1 MGNAEEGFPEFE
13 DDLDFPADAVGGVN
27 HLRGKNGRR
36 DIGGEDGPFEESIIF
51 AGMLGFGVTVVS
63 GFSASLAD
71 FIVRQ
76 RDGDDPH
83 FYLVRCAEKE
93 FLIENFLWL
102 LLEKLEEVDGSQI
115 EVKDRGVER
124 DPGDE
129 IDGGGDHL
137 GQDVQAEVSQ
147 IADDEIALAGD
158 LEDVGGSGLIVTGIW
173 GNGKAGEETGEEI
186 VGELNFECGGL
197 FLGLVARAGEEV
209 YEGGV
214 DGNGGAVDDPDIGE
228 GTEE

>member
-1 MGNAEEGFPEFE
+1 M
-13 DDLDFPADAVGGVN
+13 
-27 HLRGKNGRR
+27 
-36 DIGGEDGPFEESIIF
+36 
-51 AGMLGFGVTVVS
+51 
-63 GFSASLAD
+63 
-71 FIVRQ
+71 
-76 RDGDDPH
+76 
-83 FYLVRCAEKE
+83 
-93 FLIENFLWL
+93 IENFVWL
-102 LLEKLEEVDGSQI
+102 LLEELEEVNGSQI

-137 GQDVQAEVSQ
+137 GQDVQAEVSP

-186 VGELNFECGGL
+186 VGELNFEGGGL
-197 FLGLVARAGEEV
+197 FLGLVARAGEKV

>member
-1 MGNAEEGFPEFE
+1 M
-13 DDLDFPADAVGGVN
+13 N

-36 DIGGEDGPFEESIIF
+36 DIGGEDGPSEESKIF

-102 LLEKLEEVDGSQI
+102 LLEELEEVDGSQI

-147 IADDEIALAGD
+147 IADDEIALVGD
-158 LEDVGGSGLIVTGIW
+158 LEDVGGSRFLP
-173 GNGKAGEETGEEI
+173 AGRQGSLRVYGETERQERRP
-186 VGELNFECGGL
+186 ERRL
-197 FLGLVARAGEEV
+197 
-209 YEGGV
+209 
-214 DGNGGAVDDPDIGE
+214 
-228 GTEE
+228 